1 MWPRERTPKPNPT
14 VLSPPPPVSAP
25 SSPLATAPGCLVPV
39 NTAVEQ
45 STLGSPSCK
54 VSPSSF
60 SQKYW
65 WFGARPSAANLVLS
79 SGWDGCRNLWVLPEA
94 LKRERCRC
102 KTQERRNAGR
112 LQRAGALSW
121 RDRLKSGFQS
131 RAQSG
136 VRSREGVLCGSRGA
150 WVKAGRLS
158 LRLLALEEENASL
171 SAHFQPCAPAASL
184 AFAGHNLS
192 YQGPGPGCLYR
203 VSGF

>member
-14 VLSPPPPVSAP
+14 VLSPPLPVSAP

-121 RDRLKSGFQS
+121 ERPPEIWLSVSSTVRCPFQRGSPLWLTRGLGEGRQAELK
-131 RAQSG
+131 
-136 VRSREGVLCGSRGA
+136 
-150 WVKAGRLS
+150 
-158 LRLLALEEENASL
+158 
-171 SAHFQPCAPAASL
+171 
-184 AFAGHNLS
+184 AF
-192 YQGPGPGCLYR
+192 GP
-203 VSGF
+203 